1 MRRRSW
7 LGDGRAEALAAD
19 DILIIAYLA
28 EHGLQRQYAV
38 VGELLSYE
46 PYGIMFA
53 RDDAPL
59 AAVVDASFRR
69 LAVTREIRWIYDK
82 WFMRRLPSGVRL
94 GVPMSIQLERSF
106 QVLGLPP
113 D

>member
-1 MRRRSW
+1 
-7 LGDGRAEALAAD
+7 
-19 DILIIAYLA
+19 
-28 EHGLQRQYAV
+28 
-38 VGELLSYE
+38 
-46 PYGIMFA
+46 MFA

-59 AAVVDASFRR
+59 AEVVDATFRR
-69 LAVTREIRWIYDK
+69 LAQTREIRWIYDQ
-82 WFMRRLPSGVRL
+82 WFMRSLPSGVRL